1 MRLANWDGSQVRL
14 WCSRIAFSPAF
25 FKPSLT
31 GAIDPIR
38 RLFLSGPLEEF
49 FRMGALKHGPNGPYR
64 HNSPECPK
72 SRHYGFHDVVDS
84 EAMFGR
90 LLHRF
95 REERIVP

>member
-1 MRLANWDGSQVRL
+1 MRLASWDGSRVRL
-14 WCSRIAFSPAF
+14 RWSRIAFSPAF

-64 HNSPECPK
+64 HMRCLSDDQ
-72 SRHYGFHDVVDS
+72 FWLFVVPRGT
-84 EAMFGR
+84 F
-90 LLHRF
+90 
-95 REERIVP
+95 